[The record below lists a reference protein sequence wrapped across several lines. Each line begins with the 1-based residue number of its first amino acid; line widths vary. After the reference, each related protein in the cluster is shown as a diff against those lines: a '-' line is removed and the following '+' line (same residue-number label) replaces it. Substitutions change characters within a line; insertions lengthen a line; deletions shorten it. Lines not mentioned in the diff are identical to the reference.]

1 MVNHPSFSICEAAR
15 ENLDLVGCDS
25 KDFASVLWGEKFGT
39 FGTKPLL
46 WVHAQVPADGPV
58 RYSDMFIWFPAP
70 RSAHFGMWLF
80 RMAPDQQDPEL
91 QSWVAG
97 RVVEPPGDPGEEVW
111 LIDAD
116 QRIGVLGAD
125 RHWLDCMRFIDPD
138 GRPVRPYALFPS
150 LRTGLFGI
158 GEEMVLAG
166 WD

>member
-1 MVNHPSFSICEAAR
+1 
-15 ENLDLVGCDS
+15 
-25 KDFASVLWGEKFGT
+25 
-39 FGTKPLL
+39 
-46 WVHAQVPADGPV
+46 
-58 RYSDMFIWFPAP
+58 MFIWFPAP